1 MKEPT
6 TAEEVLA
13 MHKILRKD
21 PRHYLQIVNDWID
34 ENPENS
40 HAYYGRHL
48 AFMKLGEPHRGLA
61 DLNKA
66 IELAPNQS
74 RFEARGDVY
83 RHLGEYERALQDYQQ
98 GEAMNPTEWA
108 QGYGL
113 LFQADCHAQLGDEP
127 AALACCARMPD
138 DFWTPGIGGAP
149 AGDKADVAEKLRAI
163 AAESRRKRR

>member
-13 MHKILRKD
+13 MHKILRTD
-21 PRHYLQIVNDWID
+21 PQRYLQIVNSWID
-34 ENPENS
+34 ENPQSS
-40 HAYYGRHL
+40 HAYYDRHL
-48 AFMKLGEPHRGLA
+48 AFMNLGEPHLGLA

-66 IELAPNQS
+66 IELAPNPS
-74 RFEARGDVY
+74 KFEARGDVY
-83 RHLGEYERALQDYQQ
+83 RYLGEYERALQDYQH

-113 LFQADCHAQLGDEP
+113 LLQADCHAQLGHER

-138 DFWTPGIGGAP
+138 DFWTPGIDGAP
-149 AGDKADVAEKLRAI
+149 AGDKVAIADKLRAI
-163 AAESRRKRR
+163 AAEACRKR